1 MGQTGVMIFLRVSAD
16 DETTDSAT
24 DQVAEALTES
34 GLGPWDFAL
43 AVGIFVGGIVL
54 AYLIKAFVVR
64 VLHRGH
70 RLDPALA
77 ALIARLISYVVMI
90 VGFVYALESLGI
102 PIGLAVGGLGIAGI
116 ALAFALQDIL
126 ENFIAGVLLQIQ
138 RPFTYGD
145 QILVNDHE
153 GTVQKIDTRLT
164 TILTPAGEL
173 VKIPSATVI
182 KSDIIN
188 YTQRGSRRTTLPV
201 GVAYGTDLKLA
212 QRVLLDATARAEGV
226 LTSPE
231 PEAYLEAFGDSSIDF
246 AVRFWHKP
254 SIADFWAAR
263 SEVAFEVEA
272 ALADAGITIPFPQ
285 RTMWWAGD
293 TDA

>member
-1 MGQTGVMIFLRVSAD
+1 MIILRLPTD
-16 DETTDSAT
+16 DESTDSAT
-24 DQVAEALTES
+24 EQIASAVSDAE
-34 GLGPWDFAL
+34 LGPWDFAI
-43 AVGIFVGGIVL
+43 AAGIFIGGIVL
-54 AYLIKAFVVR
+54 AYVIKTLVAR
-64 VLHRGH
+64 SLQR
-70 RLDPALA
+70 RNRMDPALA
-77 ALIARLISYVVMI
+77 ALIARLVSYVVMI
-90 VGFVYALESLGI
+90 VGFIYALQRLGI

-153 GTVQKIDTRLT
+153 GTVQMIDTRMT

-182 KSDIIN
+182 KSDITN

-201 GVAYGTDLKLA
+201 GVAYGTDLKKA
-212 QRVLLDATARAEGV
+212 QRILLEATARATGV
-226 LTSPE
+226 LTSPA

-272 ALADAGITIPFPQ
+272 ALAEAGITIPFPQ

>member
-1 MGQTGVMIFLRVSAD
+1 MIILGSPSD
-16 DETTDSAT
+16 DSPSDSAGQQLASAVT
-24 DQVAEALTES
+24 DS
-34 GLGPWDFAL
+34 GLGPWDFAI
-43 AVGIFVGGIVL
+43 AAGIFLG
-54 AYLIKAFVVR
+54 FVVAALVIKTLTAR
-64 VLHRGH
+64 VLRRGN
-70 RLDPALA
+70 RVDPALA
-77 ALIARLISYVVMI
+77 ALIARLVGYVVI
-90 VGFVYALESLGI
+90 TVGFVYALESLGI

-145 QILVNDHE
+145 QIHVNDHE
-153 GTVQKIDTRLT
+153 GTVQTIDTRLT

-182 KSDIIN
+182 KSDITN

-201 GVAYGTDLKLA
+201 GVAYGTDLREA
-212 QRVLLDATARAEGV
+212 QRVLIDAVSRAEGV
-226 LTSPE
+226 LASPR
-231 PEAYLEAFGDSSIDF
+231 PEAHLEAFGESSIDF

-254 SIADFWAAR
+254 AIADFWSAR

-272 ALADAGITIPFPQ
+272 ALAEAGITIPFPQ

>member
-1 MGQTGVMIFLRVSAD
+1 MMTLRAPAD
-16 DETTDSAT
+16 DESTDSTTSQFASAVT
-24 DQVAEALTES
+24 DS
-34 GLGPWDFAL
+34 GLGPWDFAI
-43 AVGIFVGGIVL
+43 AAGIFVGGIVI
-54 AYLIKAFVVR
+54 AFVIKALVTR
-64 VLHRGH
+64 VLRRGD
-70 RLDPALA
+70 RVDPALA
-77 ALIARLISYVVMI
+77 ALIARLIGYLVMI
-90 VGFVYALESLGI
+90 VGFVYALDFLGI

-145 QILVNDHE
+145 QIQVNDHE
-153 GTVQKIDTRLT
+153 GTVQTIDTRLT

-182 KSDIIN
+182 KSDVTN

-201 GVAYGTDLKLA
+201 GVAYGTDLRKA
-212 QRVLLDATARAEGV
+212 QRVLLDATAQAEGV
-226 LTSPE
+226 LGSP
-231 PEAYLEAFGDSSIDF
+231 PPQAYIEAFGDSSIDF

-254 SIADFWAAR
+254 SIADFWSTR
-263 SEVAFEVEA
+263 SEVAFEIEA
-272 ALADAGITIPFPQ
+272 ALAAADITIPFPQ

>member
-1 MGQTGVMIFLRVSAD
+1 MLLLLRVPVD
-16 DETTDSAT
+16 DGSSDSAT
-24 DQVAEALTES
+24 EQIASAVSDA
-34 GLGPWDFAL
+34 GLGPWDFAIAL
-43 AVGIFVGGIVL
+43 GIFVGGVVV
-54 AYLIKAFVVR
+54 AFVVKALVTRLMRRGNR
-64 VLHRGH
+64 V
-70 RLDPALA
+70 DPALA
-77 ALIARLISYVVMI
+77 ALIARLVGYLVMI

-153 GTVQKIDTRLT
+153 GTVQTIDTRNT
-164 TILTPAGEL
+164 TVLTPAGEL

-182 KSDIIN
+182 KSDITN

-201 GVAYGTDLKLA
+201 GVAYGTDLREA
-212 QRVLLDATARAEGV
+212 QRILLDATARAEGV
-226 LTSPE
+226 LSSPP
-231 PEAYLEAFGDSSIDF
+231 PEAYLEAFGESSIDF
-246 AVRFWHKP
+246 ALRFWHKP

-263 SEVAFEVEA
+263 SEVAFEVES
-272 ALADAGITIPFPQ
+272 ALARAGITIPFPQ

>member
-1 MGQTGVMIFLRVSAD
+1 MRFLRVPAD
-16 DETTDSAT
+16 DESSDSTA
-24 DQVAEALTES
+24 DQVIEAVTES
-34 GLGPWDFAL
+34 GLGPRDFAI
-43 AVGIFVGGIVL
+43 AAGIFVGGIIL
-54 AYLIKAFVVR
+54 ALIAKQIVTR
-64 VLHRGH
+64 VLRRGH

-77 ALIARLISYVVMI
+77 ALIARLISYLI
-90 VGFVYALESLGI
+90 VTIGLIQALQSLGI

-145 QILVNDHE
+145 QILVHDHE
-153 GTVQKIDTRLT
+153 GTVQTIDTRLT
-164 TILTPAGEL
+164 TILTPAGET

-182 KSDIIN
+182 KSDITN

-201 GVAYGTDLKLA
+201 GVAYGTDLKAA
-212 QRVLLDATARAEGV
+212 QRVLLEAVANAEGV
-226 LTSPE
+226 LTSPQ
-231 PEAYLEAFGDSSIDF
+231 PEAYLEGFGDSSIDF

-263 SEVAFEVEA
+263 SAVAFEVEA
-272 ALADAGITIPFPQ
+272 GLAEAGITIPFPQ
-285 RTMWWAGD
+285 RTMWWAGE

>member
-1 MGQTGVMIFLRVSAD
+1 MNTLRVPTD
-16 DETTDSAT
+16 DSTSESAT
-24 DQVAEALTES
+24 ERFADAVTDS
-34 GLGPWDFAL
+34 GLGWTDFAI
-43 AVGIFVGGIVL
+43 AGGIFLGGIAV
-54 AYLIKAFVVR
+54 AFVIKALVAR
-64 VLHRGH
+64 LLHRGH
-70 RLDPALA
+70 RVDPALA
-77 ALIARLISYVVMI
+77 ALIARLIGYVVMI
-90 VGFVYALESLGI
+90 VGFVYALEYLGI

-145 QILVNDHE
+145 QIQVNDHE
-153 GTVQKIDTRLT
+153 GTVQTIDTRLT

-182 KSDIIN
+182 KSDITN

-201 GVAYGTDLKLA
+201 GVAYGTDLREA
-212 QRVLLDATARAEGV
+212 QRILVEAATRAEGT
-226 LTSPE
+226 LASPP
-231 PEAYLEAFGDSSIDF
+231 PEALLEAFGDSSIDF

-254 SIADFWAAR
+254 SIADFWSAR
-263 SEVAFEVEA
+263 SDVAFEVEA

>member
-1 MGQTGVMIFLRVSAD
+1 MILLGVAND
-16 DETTDSAT
+16 DESSDSAT
-24 DQVAEALTES
+24 EQIADAVSDAQ
-34 GLGPWDFAL
+34 LGSWDFAV
-43 AVGIFVGGIVL
+43 AAAIFLGGIL
-54 AYLIKAFVVR
+54 LAFVIKRLLIR
-64 VLHRGH
+64 VLHRGK
-70 RLDPALA
+70 RLDRALA
-77 ALIARLISYVVMI
+77 ALLARLVSYVVII

-102 PIGLAVGGLGIAGI
+102 PIGLAVGGLGLVGI

-153 GTVQKIDTRLT
+153 GTVQTIDTRLT
-164 TILTPAGEL
+164 TLLTPAGEL

-182 KSDIIN
+182 KSDITN

-201 GVAYGTDLKLA
+201 GVAYGTDLKQA
-212 QRVLLDATARAEGV
+212 QRVLLDAAARADGV
-226 LTSPE
+226 LASPR
-231 PEAYLEAFGDSSIDF
+231 PEAYLEAFGESSIDF

-254 SIADFWAAR
+254 SIADFWSAR
-263 SEVAFEVEA
+263 SEVAFEVDA
-272 ALADAGITIPFPQ
+272 ALAEAGITIPFPQ

>member
-1 MGQTGVMIFLRVSAD
+1 MTTLRAPAD
-16 DETTDSAT
+16 EESTDSAT
-24 DQVAEALTES
+24 RQIADAVTDA
-34 GLGPWDFAL
+34 GLGPWDFAI
-43 AVGIFVGGIVL
+43 AAAIFVGGIVV
-54 AYLIKAFVVR
+54 AILIKAFVTR
-64 VLHRGH
+64 VLRRGN
-70 RLDPALA
+70 RVDPALA
-77 ALIARLISYVVMI
+77 ALIARLIGYVVMI
-90 VGFVYALESLGI
+90 VGFVYALDSLGI

-153 GTVQKIDTRLT
+153 GTVQTIDTRLT

-182 KSDIIN
+182 KSDVTN

-201 GVAYGTDLKLA
+201 GVAYGTDLKRA
-212 QRVLLDATARAEGV
+212 QQVLLDATARAEGV
-226 LTSPE
+226 LASPR
-231 PEAYLEAFGDSSIDF
+231 PEAYLEGFGESSIDF
-246 AVRFWHKP
+246 AVQFWHKP
-254 SIADFWAAR
+254 AIADFWSAR
-263 SEVAFEVEA
+263 SEVAFGVEA
-272 ALADAGITIPFPQ
+272 ALAEAGITIPFPQ

>member
-1 MGQTGVMIFLRVSAD
+1 MILRVSTD
-16 DETTDSAT
+16 DNSSDSAT
-24 DQVAEALTES
+24 EQIADAVSDAQLQ
-34 GLGPWDFAL
+34 PWDFAL
-43 AVGIFVGGIVL
+43 ALGIFLGGVVV
-54 AYLIKAFVVR
+54 AFVIKKLIAR
-64 VLHRGH
+64 VLRRGH
-70 RLDPALA
+70 RVDSALA
-77 ALIARLISYVVMI
+77 ALLARLVAYVVII

-102 PIGLAVGGLGIAGI
+102 PIGLAVGGLGLVGI

-126 ENFIAGVLLQIQ
+126 ENFIAGVLLQMQ
-138 RPFTYGD
+138 RPFRYGD
-145 QILVNDHE
+145 QIRVNDHE
-153 GTVQKIDTRLT
+153 GTVQTIDTRLT

-182 KSDIIN
+182 KSDITN

-201 GVAYGTDLKLA
+201 GVAYGTDLKQA
-212 QRVLLDATARAEGV
+212 QRVLLDAMARADGV
-226 LTSPE
+226 LASPR

-246 AVRFWHKP
+246 ALRFWHKP
-254 SIADFWAAR
+254 SIADFWAVR

-272 ALADAGITIPFPQ
+272 ALAEAGITIPFPQ

>member
-1 MGQTGVMIFLRVSAD
+1 MLVPRVPVD
-16 DETTDSAT
+16 DGSSDSAT
-24 DQVAEALTES
+24 EQLADAVTDA
-34 GLGPWDFAL
+34 GLSPWDFAIAL
-43 AVGIFVGGIVL
+43 GIFVGGIVV
-54 AYLIKAFVVR
+54 AFVIKAFVTR
-64 VLHRGH
+64 LLRRGN
-70 RLDPALA
+70 RIDPALA
-77 ALIARLISYVVMI
+77 ALIARLVGYVVMI

-153 GTVQKIDTRLT
+153 GTVQTIDTRLT

-182 KSDIIN
+182 KSDITN
-188 YTQRGSRRTTLPV
+188 YTQRGSRRTTLGV
-201 GVAYGTDLKLA
+201 GVAYGTDLRAA
-212 QRVLLDATARAEGV
+212 QRILLEATARADGV
-226 LTSPE
+226 LATPT
-231 PEAYLEAFGDSSIDF
+231 PEAYLEAFGESSIDF

-254 SIADFWAAR
+254 SIADFWSAR

-272 ALADAGITIPFPQ
+272 ALAEAGITIPFPQ